1 MFTQIS
7 RDLVSE
13 LNLRSPAINDEASIG
28 CSNLVVALILRRDE
42 GNAEPLE
49 FDRYSFLMCE
59 GLG

>member
-13 LNLRSPAINDEASIG
+13 SNLRNPVINDEASIG
-28 CSNLVVALILRRDE
+28 CSNLVIALILRGDK

-49 FDRYSFLMCE
+49 FDRHSFLMYE
-59 GLG
+59 SFG